1 MSVISRSASFPGNI
15 HVSDSSPAASGAWPY
30 RFVSKRKAIY
40 PRVIHAV
47 PGDHPE
53 RCPKFRDISTS
64 NRAPKRVRL
73 GCRSTAY
80 AVHRLRAPFV
90 RVIIVALFDSNLVL
104 GSFVL
109 IYWAASACSV
119 IAGTY
124 VLCAEPRVY
133 SFFVYVVHVSK
144 PRPMFPCIGGNVKRS
159 HPRSSQL
166 SRYYLFKG
174 RRVKDAVS
182 MAMIKIN

>member
-1 MSVISRSASFPGNI
+1 VFFSSFVWSASFSMSVISRSANFPGNT
-15 HVSDSSPAASGAWPY
+15 HVSDSSSAASGAWSY

-64 NRAPKRVRL
+64 SRAPKRVRP
-73 GCRSTAY
+73 GCRSIAY

-109 IYWAASACSV
+109 IYWTATACSV

-124 VLCAEPRVY
+124 VLCAELRVY
-133 SFFVYVVHVSK
+133 SCSLYTWFTYQSRDLCSMHRRKCQTFSSAFIAVVA
-144 PRPMFPCIGGNVKRS
+144 I
-159 HPRSSQL
+159 
-166 SRYYLFKG
+166 LF
-174 RRVKDAVS
+174 
-182 MAMIKIN
+182 I